1 MRPMRRAEREVTEEA
16 HIREILEGC
25 ETLRLGLW
33 DGEEVYVVP
42 VSYGYLYEEGRCT
55 LYFHGSAQ
63 GRKAEVLARGGN
75 VGFELDRGAEL
86 VTAEVACGHST
97 RYQSV
102 VGSGEAQRLV
112 TRRRSAWPCG
122 RSCGTTRARK
132 PGTSL
137 TPPWKRPP
145 SGPSVPTGLPPR
157 NGDKRNIGAAHRG
170 GPFLF
175 AVKIAAPCFPV
186 ALGAG
191 ICYNK

>member
-1 MRPMRRAEREVTEEA
+1 MRPMRRAEREVTEET

-63 GRKAEVLARGGN
+63 GRKVEVLARGGN

-86 VTAEVACGHST
+86 VAAEVACGHST
-97 RYQSV
+97 RYQSI

-112 TRRRSAWPCG
+112 DPEEKRLALRQIMRHYTGREAWDFPAAALEK
-122 RSCGTTRARK
+122 TAVWALRAHW
-132 PGTSL
+132 L
-137 TPPWKRPP
+137 TAKE
-145 SGPSVPTGLPPR
+145 
-157 NGDKRNIGAAHRG
+157 RG
-170 GPFLF
+170 
-175 AVKIAAPCFPV
+175 
-186 ALGAG
+186 
-191 ICYNK
+191 

>member
-63 GRKAEVLARGGN
+63 GRKAEILARGGN

-97 RYQSV
+97 RYQSI

-112 TRRRSAWPCG
+112 DPEEKRLALRQIMRHYTG
-122 RSCGTTRARK
+122 RENWDFPDAALEKTAVWALRAHWFTAK
-132 PGTSL
+132 E
-137 TPPWKRPP
+137 
-145 SGPSVPTGLPPR
+145 
-157 NGDKRNIGAAHRG
+157 RG
-170 GPFLF
+170 
-175 AVKIAAPCFPV
+175 
-186 ALGAG
+186 
-191 ICYNK
+191 

>member
-55 LYFHGSAQ
+55 LYFHGSTQ
-63 GRKAEVLARGGN
+63 GRKAEVVARGGN

-97 RYQSV
+97 RYQSI

-112 TRRRSAWPCG
+112 DPEEKRLALRQIMRHYTGREAWDFPDAALEK
-122 RSCGTTRARK
+122 TAVWALRAHW
-132 PGTSL
+132 L
-137 TPPWKRPP
+137 TAKE
-145 SGPSVPTGLPPR
+145 
-157 NGDKRNIGAAHRG
+157 RG
-170 GPFLF
+170 
-175 AVKIAAPCFPV
+175 
-186 ALGAG
+186 
-191 ICYNK
+191 